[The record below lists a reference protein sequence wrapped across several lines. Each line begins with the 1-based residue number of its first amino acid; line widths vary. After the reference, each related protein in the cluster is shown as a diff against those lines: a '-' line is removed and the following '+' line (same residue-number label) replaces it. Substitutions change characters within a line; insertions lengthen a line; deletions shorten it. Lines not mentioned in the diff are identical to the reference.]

1 MPTSFDIVEELAL
14 TTVNDY
20 KLLKLYNKSQEGF
33 KKWCDAF
40 LISAVPKFYECYQDL
55 SYDLSKREFEA
66 DLTNLEISI
75 LADFW
80 IKEWMNREVQNST
93 QMENKLNINSSFTSH
108 SAAQNL
114 KERKDFLNGL
124 REKAHQRITEYQLQN
139 LDKIQF

>member
-1 MPTSFDIVEELAL
+1 MPTSFDTVEELAL

>member
-1 MPTSFDIVEELAL
+1 MPTSFDAVEELAL

-93 QMENKLNINSSFTSH
+93 QMENKLNVNSSFTSH